1 MLRHLR
7 SRIVTGCLMGIAML
21 AAAAAEAGV
30 LPRPTGKVILKVT
43 GKIANT
49 NSPDGAEFDL
59 AMLENLGVVEMV
71 TRTPWTEGEVRF
83 SGVPAER
90 LMQAVGADAK
100 TVDAVA
106 LNDYRAAIPA
116 ADFAAYGPILATRVD
131 GTPLRVR
138 EKGPVW
144 VIYPWSANPQIDNI
158 EFHSRS
164 IWQVKSLVV
173 H

>member
-1 MLRHLR
+1 MLSNLR
-7 SRIVTGCLMGIAML
+7 LRLVAGWLLGL
-21 AAAAAEAGV
+21 ALLPGAAAEAGT
-30 LPRPTGKVILKVT
+30 LPRPTGKIVLKVT

-59 AMLENLGVVEMV
+59 AMLEGLGVVEMV

-83 SGVPAER
+83 SGVPAAR
-90 LMQAVGADAK
+90 LMEAVGADAT

-138 EKGPVW
+138 DKGPVW
-144 VIYPWSANPQIDNI
+144 VIYPWSANPELDKV